1 MSTTQAAEAAVMK
14 SSGLNMTQLL
24 LLLLPMEVESKSA
37 VPWAY

>member
-24 LLLLPMEVESKSA
+24 LLLPMEVESKSA